1 MWHYSL
7 LLKDYGAGLYFFSGT
22 NKCTKKGGRVVV
34 DRPFCDYQRVLEL

>member
-7 LLKDYGAGLYFFSGT
+7 LLKGYGAGLCFFPRT
-22 NKCTKKGGRVVV
+22 NKSTKMGGRVVV